1 MTGERENNSD
11 FNTFP
16 AMAIDLT
23 SWEAVD
29 HRRKYE
35 PGGEHF
41 RKGTSDRVGDSGD
54 RKTSIK
60 PEKAQ

>member
-16 AMAIDLT
+16 PMAIDLT
-23 SWEAVD
+23 FCDASD
-29 HRRKYE
+29 HRREYE

-41 RKGTSDRVGDSGD
+41 QKGTSDRVRDSGD
-54 RKTSIK
+54 RETSK
-60 PEKAQ
+60 EQGKAS